1 MDSFNQPIQGQR
13 PAPSQP
19 QFDTPA
25 PTSANEP
32 VASIDYLNQI
42 APQAPKKIRLNLI
55 QIILIAVGALAIIIT
70 LSIVISSL
78 ANAGKNDLQHL
89 AARLQST
96 ETIVGDA
103 QSKIKSTNL
112 RALNSNLKIY
122 LTNTN
127 RDIAAPLLKQ
137 NITVSKLDKTI
148 VASES
153 GTDITN
159 RLEDARLNAIY
170 DRTYAREIAYRLA
183 TIIALMDQINSSTSS
198 TSLKTFLGDSI
209 KNLEPTQA
217 SFEDFNATNG

>member
-1 MDSFNQPIQGQR
+1 MDPFNQPGQEQQ
-13 PAPSQP
+13 PTPVQP
-19 QFDTPA
+19 QFDAPA
-25 PTSANEP
+25 PTSATEP

-70 LSIVISSL
+70 LSIIISSL

-89 AARLQST
+89 AARFQST

-148 VASES
+148 ITSES

-159 RLEDARLNAIY
+159 RLEDARLNAVY

-183 TIIALMDQINSSTSS
+183 TILALMNQINDSTSN
-198 TSLKTFLGDSI
+198 TSLKSFLGDSI
-209 KNLEPTQA
+209 KNLKPTQA

>member
-1 MDSFNQPIQGQR
+1 MDSFNQPGQEQQ
-13 PAPSQP
+13 PAPAQP
-19 QFDTPA
+19 QFDA
-25 PTSANEP
+25 PTPPPAKEP
-32 VASIDYLNQI
+32 SASIDYLNQI
-42 APQAPKKIRLNLI
+42 APQASKKMKLSLI

-70 LSIVISSL
+70 LSIVITSL

-103 QSKIKSTNL
+103 QNKIKSTNL

-127 RDIAAPLLKQ
+127 RDIAAPLLLQ
-137 NITVSKLDKTI
+137 NITASKLDKTI
-148 VASES
+148 ISSES
-153 GTDITN
+153 GADITS
-159 RLEDARLNAIY
+159 RLEDARLNAVY
-170 DRTYAREIAYRLA
+170 DRTYAREIAYRLS
-183 TIIALMDQINSSTSS
+183 TVIALMNKIDSSTSS
-198 TSLKTFLGDSI
+198 TGLKTFLSDSI